1 MRGKQAGFLAL
12 LLAAFL
18 AFSLAGCMSEPKE
31 SEKDAARQKGEQMMR
46 EWLDRTLPG
55 AELVSAEPYVFHNL
69 GVAPYE
75 LTDLVSGA
83 FRRGGE
89 EQSYWLD
96 TASGAVYFEQGEE
109 AEGELRELCAAYA
122 AEALGLGGGWEVS
135 DRYGVY
141 MDIGVKSTS
150 FEPPVLLPAEF
161 ALSGASLES
170 FVRSPKARPAITVS
184 LSYRVPDGL
193 DVSRVTFAQARR
205 VLDECGLLLDFF
217 TVENGSE
224 TVELRAGSAAYT
236 RMGFGDLPDFRVW
249 MPVYERKETLS
260 ARTGE
265 VETEITERDVSRDLV
280 VERTADGFYRPSFP
294 NGWFPALVY
303 AYDGSE
309 MLRHAYY
316 YVSDNNKTVEVEWH
330 ETARGWQLGSNDN
343 TLSDK
348 RPFAELN

>member
-1 MRGKQAGFLAL
+1 MRGKQTGFLAL

-18 AFSLAGCMSEPKE
+18 AFSLAGCMSGPKE
-31 SEKDAARQKGEQMMR
+31 SEKNAARQKGEQMMR
-46 EWLDRTLPG
+46 EWLDCTLPD

-75 LTDLVSGA
+75 LMDMVSGT
-83 FRRGGE
+83 FRRGGK

-96 TASGAVYFEQGEE
+96 TVSGAVYFEQGEE
-109 AEGELRELCAAYA
+109 TEGELRELCATYA

-141 MDIGVKSTS
+141 MDVGIRSTAYT
-150 FEPPVLLPAEF
+150 PPVLLPAEF
-161 ALSGASLES
+161 VLSGASLEG

-184 LSYRVPDGL
+184 LTYRVPDGF
-193 DVSRVTFAQARR
+193 DVSRVTFAEARR
-205 VLDECGLLLDFF
+205 VLDDCGLLLDFF

-224 TVELRAGSAAYT
+224 ETVLRAGSAKYT

-249 MPVYERKETLS
+249 MPVYERRETLN

-265 VETEITERDVSRDLV
+265 VETEVTERDAVRDLA
-280 VERTADGFYRPSFP
+280 VERTADGFYRTSFP

-309 MLRHAYY
+309 MLRHTYY
-316 YVSDNNKTVEVEWH
+316 YVSDNNKTVEVEWR

-343 TLSDK
+343 TLSDT